1 MPNDIDSHLP
11 ALAIPATSTNTT
23 SGTSRTTLDW
33 ALFYAGLGWSVV
45 PVRPGEKIPAVP
57 WAPFQHARATPAQLH
72 DWFTV
77 GGYGIGLVT
86 GAVSGLFVLD
96 FDGEPGQDLLARL
109 EREHGALPVT
119 LGALTPG
126 GGLHLLFRHPGR
138 PVASRKH
145 VLPSLDV
152 RGDGGFI
159 VAHPSMHRLGRR
171 YEWDI
176 DAHPEDV
183 AVADAPAWV
192 LDLACGPI
200 GRDSD
205 GTPHGGATDHP
216 TTVVHTLAPG
226 PLGLPQDV
234 VADGRETYM
243 RDTILAV
250 LRALRDRLSRSPTAD
265 ELFAE
270 VWPQYSRKV
279 DLTRAGRGAD
289 EVMAKIR
296 YTLRRV
302 QAGAVVGLQPVV
314 GVAAPPPAASTNP
327 APEAC
332 PCLFPTLDIAAL
344 SAMPPVEWLIE
355 DIITADGFGITY
367 GPPASLKSFLVIAWS
382 LHIASGTPWLN
393 HKVRQGGVLYV
404 AGEGVR
410 GMGRRVRAWMR
421 HNGLENVDL
430 PFRLLPA
437 SVNLTDPEQ
446 LAKLVRTAVA
456 AAEAEGTTIAMVVID
471 TVARAIPGAD
481 ENSAQDMGRLVAAV
495 EHIKAAVTCHVHGV
509 HHSGKDP
516 DRGARGSSALL
527 GAVDTMVKITREGE
541 CITVSVEKQKD
552 DEEAEPLTLHVE
564 KVDLSHG
571 LTLEQSLV
579 LVGQAPTTS
588 ALAPAAVSKSHSKL
602 ATTPI
607 ASDEDLQKLR
617 HEIAAIVQTGG
628 RMTQSK
634 LAIALGWKR
643 GRSYERLNEAVP
655 VAPDGADLVLND
667 APVRLWRARSGTS
680 ATSPVEVVCAAL

>member
-1 MPNDIDSHLP
+1 MSLVTQPSI
-11 ALAIPATSTNTT
+11 STPT
-23 SGTSRTTLDW
+23 TTLEW
-33 ALFYAGLGWSVV
+33 ATFYAGLGWSIV
-45 PVRPGEKIPAVP
+45 PVRPAEKLPAVA
-57 WAPFQHARATPAQLH
+57 WTRFQREPATEAQLH
-72 DWFTV
+72 DWFAV
-77 GGYGIGLVT
+77 GGYGIGIIT
-86 GAVSGLFVLD
+86 GAVSGMFVLD
-96 FDGEPGQDLLARL
+96 FDGEAGQELFNEL
-109 EREHGALPVT
+109 ERQHGTLPT
-119 LGALTPG
+119 TPNALTPG
-126 GGLHLLFRHPGR
+126 GGIHVIFQHPGR
-138 PVASRKH
+138 HVPTRKN
-145 VLPSLDV
+145 VLPGLDI

-171 YEWDI
+171 YEWDA
-176 DAHPEDV
+176 DAHPEDITV
-183 AVADAPAWV
+183 AAAPTWV
-192 LDLACGPI
+192 LDLVCADAPPNA
-200 GRDSD
+200 S
-205 GTPHGGATDHP
+205 HP

-302 QAGAVVGLQPVV
+302 QAGAVTGMPQMPL
-314 GVAAPPPAASTNP
+314 APPPEQPQPGDSWSPVP
-327 APEAC
+327 APSANV
-332 PCLFPTLDIAAL
+332 FPTLDIAAL
-344 SAMPPVEWLIE
+344 SNMPPVEWLIQ

-367 GPPASLKSFLVIAWS
+367 GPPASLKSFLLIAWS
-382 LHIASGTPWLN
+382 LHIASGTPWLGRPV
-393 HKVRQGGVLYV
+393 KQGGVLYV

-410 GMGRRVRAWMR
+410 GMGRRVRAWLR
-421 HNGLENVDL
+421 HHGMEGVDL

-579 LVGQAPTTS
+579 LVGDAQPKAASEKKAEP
-588 ALAPAAVSKSHSKL
+588 APATDNDQL
-602 ATTPI
+602 
-607 ASDEDLQKLR
+607 LQD
-617 HEIAAIVQTGG
+617 IIGIVGPGG
-628 RMTQSK
+628 RMVAHQLTK
-634 LAIALGWKR
+634 ALGWSA
-643 GRSYERLNEAVP
+643 GRSYERLNNAIP
-655 VAPDGADLVLND
+655 VAPNGVDVTWQGT
-667 APVRLWRARSGTS
+667 PVRLWRARSGTGS
-680 ATSPVEVVCAAL
+680 KSPVEVVCEEI